1 MLIEFKVSNY
11 RSIGEEQVISL
22 VPAPKQRDY
31 PENVFQ
37 EAGYDALNVI
47 AFYGANGSGK
57 SNLLMALVLF
67 EELVARSSRFSSVQK
82 LPWEPFLLREGWT
95 EKPTSFEITFILN
108 NNRYR
113 YGVEFKT
120 AVEKEWLYRKAI
132 GREVPVFL
140 READIIDASSALK
153 AHSKIIDAAIES
165 TKPNSLFLSIC
176 DMLNIEEATEI
187 FKWFSSVGIVNDKN
201 KTKLES
207 GIISM
212 WDDAELRKRILDYMV
227 RMKTGI
233 EEINMKVYDQD
244 DIDTTIW
251 LTENKKQSVVNPHG
265 RSERRIPM
273 ASHFIY
279 DKKGKKTTDTLSWPV
294 EEFESSGTKKALQIS
309 GAILNTLM
317 KGNVLIIDGIEANM
331 HPIMTLDTINLFLN
345 KEINKYGA
353 QLIFTTHDTNL
364 LSYAYLRRDQIYF
377 AEKNNWESTEIYSL
391 SDFKYL
397 NDLDGSTSKERP
409 DTDKEKRYIE
419 GRYGAVP
426 MLGKFTI

>member
-1 MLIEFKVSNY
+1 
-11 RSIGEEQVISL
+11 
-22 VPAPKQRDY
+22 
-31 PENVFQ
+31 
-37 EAGYDALNVI
+37 
-47 AFYGANGSGK
+47 
-57 SNLLMALVLF
+57 
-67 EELVARSSRFSSVQK
+67 VQK

-95 EKPTSFEITFILN
+95 EKPSRFEITFILN

-113 YGVEFKT
+113 YGVEFT
-120 AVEKEWLYRKAI
+120 TTVEKEWLYRKAV
-132 GREVPVFL
+132 GREVAVFL
-140 READIIDASSALK
+140 REGDIIDASSALK

-176 DMLNIEEATEI
+176 DMLNIEEAREI
-187 FKWFSSVGIVNDKN
+187 FQWFSSVGIVNDKN
-201 KTKLES
+201 KAELES

-212 WDDAELRKRILDYMV
+212 WEDAELRKRILEYMV

-233 EEINMKVYDQD
+233 EEINMKVYDKD

-251 LTENKKQSVVNPHG
+251 LTENKKQSVVNPHS
-265 RSERRIPM
+265 RSEIRIPM

-279 DKKGKKTTDTLSWPV
+279 DKSGKKTTDTMSWPI

-309 GAILNTLM
+309 GAILRTLM
-317 KGNVLIIDGIEANM
+317 KGSVLIIDEIEANM

-345 KEINKYGA
+345 REINKYGA

-364 LSYAYLRRDQIYF
+364 LSYANLRRDQIYF
-377 AEKNNWESTEIYSL
+377 AEKNKWESTEIYSL

-397 NDLDGSTSKERP
+397 NDPDGSTSKERP

>member
-1 MLIEFKVSNY
+1 MLIEFRVCNY

-57 SNLLMALVLF
+57 SNLLMAMVLF
-67 EELVARSSRFSSVQK
+67 EELIALSSRFSSVQK

-95 EKPTSFEITFILN
+95 EKPTRFEITFILN

-113 YGVEFKT
+113 YGVEFT
-120 AVEKEWLYRKAI
+120 TTVEKEWLYRKAV

-140 READIIDASSALK
+140 REGDIIDASSALK

-176 DMLNIEEATEI
+176 DMLNIEEAREI
-187 FKWFSSVGIVNDKN
+187 FQWFSSVGIVNDKN
-201 KTKLES
+201 KTELES

-212 WDDAELRKRILDYMV
+212 WEDAELRKRILEYMV

-233 EEINMKVYDQD
+233 EEINMKVYDKD

-251 LTENKKQSVVNPHG
+251 LTENKKQSVVNPHS
-265 RSERRIPM
+265 RSETRIPM

-279 DKKGKKTTDTLSWPV
+279 DKSGKKTTDTMSWPI

-309 GAILNTLM
+309 GAILSTLM
-317 KGNVLIIDGIEANM
+317 KGNVLIIDEIEANM

-364 LSYAYLRRDQIYF
+364 LSYANLRRDQIYF
-377 AEKNNWESTEIYSL
+377 AEKNKWESTEIYSL

-397 NDLDGSTSKERP
+397 NDLDGSTAKERP

>member
-1 MLIEFKVSNY
+1 MLIEFRVCNY

-22 VPAPKQRDY
+22 VPAPKQREY

-37 EAGYDALNVI
+37 ESGYDALNVV

-57 SNLLMALVLF
+57 SNLLMALALF
-67 EELVARSSRFSSVQK
+67 EEIIALSSRFSSVQK

-95 EKPTSFEITFILN
+95 EKPTRFEITFILN

-120 AVEKEWLYRKAI
+120 TIEKEWLYRKAVS
-132 GREVPVFL
+132 REVPVFL

-153 AHSKIIDAAIES
+153 AHSRIIDAAIET

-201 KTKLES
+201 KSELDT
-207 GIISM
+207 GIVRM
-212 WDDAELRKRILDYMV
+212 WEDTALRKRILEYMV

-233 EEINMKVYDQD
+233 EEIEMKDYDQD
-244 DIDTTIW
+244 DIDTTVW

-265 RSERRIPM
+265 KSGRRIPM
-273 ASHFIY
+273 ASHFVY
-279 DKKGKKTTDTLSWPV
+279 DENGKKTTDTMSWPI

-309 GAILNTLM
+309 GAILNALM
-317 KGNVLIIDGIEANM
+317 KGQLLIIDEIEANM

-345 KEINKYGA
+345 KDINKSGA
-353 QLIFTTHDTNL
+353 QLLFTTHDTNL
-364 LSYAYLRRDQIYF
+364 LSYANLRRDQIYF

-397 NDLDGSTSKERP
+397 NDLDGSTFKERP

-426 MLGKFTI
+426 MLGKFTL